1 MANRRTVFLIAA
13 FDFWLAIATYSW
25 AGESAITT
33 YGNKNTEAPPQLA
46 EFSFLVGKWQGSGK
60 TRLANGAYA
69 DFTGVTWIGRYI
81 LNGMAIADEFHAS
94 TADGKAYLGISLR
107 QFDPHQNSWIV
118 EYLNVSNS
126 FLRRQVNPRSGSVS
140 HHGDGLVVT
149 SADGQAQFRES
160 YRVTDKDHFTY
171 SADTSHD
178 GGRSWDPTAI
188 QISMV
193 RAE

>member
-1 MANRRTVFLIAA
+1 MAKRRIVFLLAT
-13 FDFWLAIATYSW
+13 FGFWLATTTCAE
-25 AGESAITT
+25 AEAPAVTT
-33 YGNKNTEAPPQLA
+33 YGNKNVEAPLQLA

-60 TRLANGAYA
+60 TRLANGSYA
-69 DFTGVTWIGRYI
+69 DFTGVTWIGRYV
-81 LNGMAIADEFHAS
+81 LDGMAIADEFHAS

-107 QFDPHQNSWIV
+107 QFDTRHNSWIV

-140 HHGDGLVVT
+140 HHADGPVVT
-149 SADGQAQFRES
+149 SANGQAQFRES

-171 SADTSHD
+171 SADTSRD
-178 GGRSWDPTAI
+178 GGRTWDPTSI